1 MTSKHLSVVSLVLV
15 TALMAGCSGKPKQY
29 VLFNDSAKLTGCSA
43 NIDRNLANEQ
53 YEYKIM
59 PNNRLS
65 ILIFNHPELSTRD
78 VRAQVAPADER
89 GALVARDGTVS
100 LPLIGVVRVAGLT
113 ERECA
118 DLLTREYARYL
129 KNSHVT
135 VEVLNKRVIVLGEV
149 KQPGQV
155 NIIEDTTNV
164 LEALGRS
171 GGLTDFAKRDQ
182 VLIIRG
188 TAKHP
193 IVNRVNLTSV
203 SALTSGAMKLY
214 PNDVVYVMP
223 NELRQRNM
231 SIAQS
236 VPGIDLAAKI
246 LGVLYTGKYLTNT
259 SLFNVNHGGDAA
271 VAPQI
276 PVQ

>member
-1 MTSKHLSVVSLVLV
+1 MMTSKHLTVASLVLA
-15 TALMAGCSGKPKQY
+15 TALMSGCSGKSKQY
-29 VLFNDSAKLTGCSA
+29 VLFNDNGKMA
-43 NIDRNLANEQ
+43 NCTTDLNRNMADAH
-53 YEYKIM
+53 YEYHIM

-89 GALVARDGTVS
+89 GALVAQDGTVS

-149 KQPGQV
+149 KKPGQV
-155 NIIEDTTNV
+155 NIIEDTTNI

-171 GGLTDFAKRDQ
+171 GGLTDYAQRDKI
-182 VLIIRG
+182 LIIRG
-188 TAKHP
+188 TADKP
-193 IVNRVNLTSV
+193 IVKTLNLTSV
-203 SALTSGAMKLY
+203 SALTSGGLRLY

-223 NELRQRNM
+223 NAQRQRNLA
-231 SIAQS
+231 ITQS
-236 VPGIDLAAKI
+236 MPGIDLAAKI

-259 SLFNVNHGGDAA
+259 HLFNVNSNADAG
-271 VAPQI
+271 API
-276 PVQ
+276 VPVQ

>member
-1 MTSKHLSVVSLVLV
+1 MRSRHLTVVSLVLV
-15 TALMAGCSGKPKQY
+15 TALMSGCSGKPKQY
-29 VLFNDSAKLTGCSA
+29 VLFNDSGKLESCTT
-43 NIDRNLANEQ
+43 NLNKTVSNEQ

-89 GALVARDGTVS
+89 GALVAGDGTVS

-129 KNSHVT
+129 KNAHVT

-155 NIIEDTTNV
+155 NIIEDTTNI

-171 GGLTDFAKRDQ
+171 GGLTDYAKRDKI
-182 VLIIRG
+182 LIIRG
-188 TAKHP
+188 TARNP
-193 IVNRVNLTSV
+193 VVNTIDLTSV
-203 SALTSGAMKLY
+203 SALTGGGLRLY

-223 NELRQRNM
+223 NELRQRNI

-236 VPGIDLAAKI
+236 MPPIDFAARI
-246 LGVLYTGKYLTNT
+246 LGILYTGKYLTNT
-259 SLFNVNHGGDAA
+259 RLFDVNRADNAA
-271 VAPQI
+271 LPAIAQ
-276 PVQ
+276 

>member
-1 MTSKHLSVVSLVLV
+1 MRSKHLTAASLVMV
-15 TALMAGCSGKPKQY
+15 TVLMSGCSGKSKQY
-29 VLFNDSAKLTGCSA
+29 VLFNDNQK
-43 NIDRNLANEQ
+43 LANCTTDLNNNLTNAH

-89 GALVARDGTVS
+89 GALVAGDGTIS

-129 KNSHVT
+129 KNAHVT

-149 KQPGQV
+149 KQPGKV
-155 NIIEDTTNV
+155 DIIEDTTNV

-171 GGLTDFAKRDQ
+171 GGLTDYAKRDKI
-182 VLIIRG
+182 LIIRG
-188 TAKHP
+188 TAQKP
-193 IVNRVNLTSV
+193 VVNTIDLTSV
-203 SALTSGAMKLY
+203 TALTSGGLRLY
-214 PNDVVYVMP
+214 PNDVIYVMP
-223 NELRQRNM
+223 NEERQRNM
-231 SIAQS
+231 SINQAM
-236 VPGIDLAAKI
+236 PGIDLAAKI

-259 SLFNVNHGGDAA
+259 HLFNVNNAADANA
-271 VAPQI
+271 APYVPAQ
-276 PVQ
+276 

>member
-1 MTSKHLSVVSLVLV
+1 MKYKHLTVLSLVLV
-15 TALMAGCSGKPKQY
+15 TALTSGCGSKPNQF
-29 VLFNDSAKLTGCSA
+29 VMFNDSAKLA
-43 NIDRNLANEQ
+43 NCNTNLNTSVNEN

-89 GALVARDGTVS
+89 GALVANDGTVS
-100 LPLIGVVRVAGLT
+100 LPLVGVIKVAGLT
-113 ERECA
+113 ARETA
-118 DLLTREYARYL
+118 DLLTHEYSRYL

-155 NIIEDTTNV
+155 NIIENTTNV

-171 GGLTDFAKRDQ
+171 GGLTDYAQRNQ
-182 VLIIRG
+182 IMIIRG
-188 TAKHP
+188 TEKKP
-193 IVNRVNLTSV
+193 VVKTLDLTKV
-203 SALTSGAMKLY
+203 SALTSGGLTLY

-223 NELRQRNM
+223 NERRRRNL
-231 SIAQS
+231 SIAEAI
-236 VPGIDLAAKI
+236 PGIDLAAKV

-259 SLFNVNHGGDAA
+259 RIFNVNNPEQA
-271 VAPQI
+271 VQQI
-276 PVQ
+276 QP

>member
-1 MTSKHLSVVSLVLV
+1 MRSKHLTAASLVLV
-15 TALMAGCSGKPKQY
+15 MALMSGCSGKSKQY
-29 VLFNDSAKLTGCSA
+29 VLFNDNKKLSNCTTDLNS
-43 NIDRNLANEQ
+43 NLANAH

-65 ILIFNHPELSTRD
+65 ILIYNHPELSTRD

-129 KNSHVT
+129 KNAHVT

-149 KQPGQV
+149 KKPGKV

-171 GGLTDFAKRDQ
+171 GGLTDYAKRDK

-188 TAKHP
+188 TAQKP
-193 IVNRVNLTSV
+193 IVNTLDLTSV
-203 SALTSGAMKLY
+203 SALTSGGLTLY
-214 PNDVVYVMP
+214 PNDVIYVMP
-223 NELRQRNM
+223 NEERQRNM
-231 SIAQS
+231 AINQA
-236 VPGIDLAAKI
+236 VPGIDLASKI

-259 SLFNVNHGGDAA
+259 HLFNVNNAADANA
-271 VAPQI
+271 APYVPAQ
-276 PVQ
+276 

>member
-1 MTSKHLSVVSLVLV
+1 MLYRRLTVFSLVLA
-15 TALMAGCSGKPKQY
+15 TALISGCGSKSKQY
-29 VLFNDSAKLTGCSA
+29 VMFNDIQQNAQCNSVV
-43 NIDRNLANEQ
+43 NQNMNDMN

-89 GALVARDGTVS
+89 GALVASDGTVS
-100 LPLIGVVRVAGLT
+100 LPLIGVVRVSGLT

-149 KQPGQV
+149 KNPGQV
-155 NIIEDTTNV
+155 NIIEETTNI

-171 GGLTDFAKRDQ
+171 GGMTDYAQKDKIM
-182 VLIIRG
+182 IIRG
-188 TAKHP
+188 TQNNPQVKF
-193 IVNRVNLTSV
+193 VDLTKV
-203 SALTSGAMKLY
+203 SSLTPGGLKIY
-214 PNDVVYVMP
+214 PNDVIYVMP
-223 NELRQRNM
+223 NELRQRNIA
-231 SIAQS
+231 IAQA
-236 VPGIDLAAKI
+236 VPGIDLAQKI
-246 LGVLYTGKYLTNT
+246 LGALYTGKYLTNT
-259 SLFNVNHGGDAA
+259 HIFNVNTDANA
-271 VAPQI
+271 VVVPQV